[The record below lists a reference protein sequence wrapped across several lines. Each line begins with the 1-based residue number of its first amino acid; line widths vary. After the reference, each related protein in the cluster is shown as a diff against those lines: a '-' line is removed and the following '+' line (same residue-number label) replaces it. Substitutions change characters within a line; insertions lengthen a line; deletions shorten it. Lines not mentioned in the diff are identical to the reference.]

1 MSNSVLD
8 LKLKSLINACK
19 ASGNFKKLA
28 VVGFVLT
35 SNLVDEIS
43 IKLGMRPRRKKEQEK
58 LCEYLLLVNEVF
70 EKNLQITIFH
80 SDLIE
85 SLKEVEFLFLRSRG
99 NLPYEYIRQLI
110 TIYYELRKFEVPN
123 LHKGMVGE
131 DLFNHSNMGTL
142 SYLSRESKSRKRK
155 EENKFKPILEHTI
168 SQKEKNIRNKL
179 NRKLTQSDLEMAIH
193 LRKIK
198 NSLEKKGKQRIMLNG
213 SLKDNLLYE
222 QSQHKLIGY
231 LLLGVA
237 LLSVLFGIILIGEIF
252 LLPVTLE
259 PLNQVLLISFGFAF
273 LFIIIYRNYSKRG
286 KVS

>member
-19 ASGNFKKLA
+19 VSCNFKKLS

-35 SNLVDEIS
+35 SNIIDEIS

-58 LCEYLLLVNEVF
+58 LCEYLSLLNDVF

-80 SDLIE
+80 SELIE
-85 SLKEVEFLFLRSRG
+85 SLKEVELLFLRSRG
-99 NLPYEYIRQLI
+99 DLPYGYIKNLLS
-110 TIYYELRKFEVPN
+110 IYYELRKFEVPN

-131 DLFNHSNMGTL
+131 DLFSHSNMGTL
-142 SYLSRESKSRKRK
+142 SYFSRNSKSRRKK
-155 EENKFKPILEHTI
+155 EENRFKPILKHTI
-168 SQKEKNIRNKL
+168 SQKEKHIRTKL
-179 NRKLTQSDLEMAIH
+179 NQKLTQSDLEMAIH

-198 NSLEKKGKQRIMLNG
+198 NSLDRKGKQRIILNG
-213 SLKDNLLYE
+213 SLKDNIIYE
-222 QSQHKLIGY
+222 QSQNKLIGY

-237 LLSVLFGIILIGEIF
+237 LLSVLFGVTLIIEMLM
-252 LLPVTLE
+252 LPVTMA
-259 PLNQVLLISFGFAF
+259 PLNNMLLISFGFAF
-273 LFIIIYRNYSKRG
+273 LFIIIYRKYSKRG